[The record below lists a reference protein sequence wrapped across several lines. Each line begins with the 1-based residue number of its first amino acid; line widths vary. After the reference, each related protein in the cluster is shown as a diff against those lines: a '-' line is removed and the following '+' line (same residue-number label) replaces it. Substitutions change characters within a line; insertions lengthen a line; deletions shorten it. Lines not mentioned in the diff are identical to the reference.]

1 MLDVLLLLSQ
11 QWLEGPTLKQEGRA
25 EFLDTSWVFGSLA
38 SYFSC
43 QPLSVAYK
51 TTFIPEFLTSSIH
64 IEIIWILSSLNGGR
78 SIARSWVV
86 PSQVTHLYK
95 CSLQYSGNLS
105 FHTFMPSTLGSC
117 NITLYWSKIMNP
129 VVRWL
134 LWKNLPSL
142 PVKQIQ
148 WKAIS
153 EHSTKPVTSAF
164 HSQESQKTTSIQ
176 PQDRSF
182 ILVSLPWNQM
192 ASCEV
197 CFWCMLP
204 LHPFPLFKWYHNRLR
219 SWEGLMPQF
228 CVCSQILC
236 P

>member
-105 FHTFMPSTLGSC
+105 FHTFMSSTLDSS
-117 NITLYWSKIMNP
+117 NINLYWSKIMNP

-142 PVKQIQ
+142 PVKQIK

-153 EHSTKPVTSAF
+153 EHSTKPATSAV
-164 HSQESQKTTSIQ
+164 HSQESQNQHQSNLKIEASYLSPSPET
-176 PQDRSF
+176 RWH
-182 ILVSLPWNQM
+182 LVKS
-192 ASCEV
+192 AS
-197 CFWCMLP
+197 
-204 LHPFPLFKWYHNRLR
+204 
-219 SWEGLMPQF
+219 G
-228 CVCSQILC
+228 VCSPSI
-236 P
+236 PSPSSNGTTTDSAREKA